1 MWEVQAISSIQR
13 GVHAL
18 MAAVRYAQNL
28 QGRHVVFTLLLSRIQ
43 RNAVEAEHTG
53 SQDGGGTG
61 HKLNLQKC
69 VCFAGRC
76 LLDTYRDEVYRS
88 YTLIEHGHWK
98 SLY

>member
-1 MWEVQAISSIQR
+1 
-13 GVHAL
+13 

-43 RNAVEAEHTG
+43 RNAVKVDRTG

-61 HKLNLQKC
+61 HKLNSQKC

>member
-1 MWEVQAISSIQR
+1 
-13 GVHAL
+13 

-76 LLDTYRDEVYRS
+76 LLGTYSGELEPS
-88 YTLIEHGHWK
+88 YTLIEQGRWQ